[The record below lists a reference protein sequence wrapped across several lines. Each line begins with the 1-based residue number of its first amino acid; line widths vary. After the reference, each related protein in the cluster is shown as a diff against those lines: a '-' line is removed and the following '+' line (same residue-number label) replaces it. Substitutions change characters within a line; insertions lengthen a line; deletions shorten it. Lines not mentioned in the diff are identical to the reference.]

1 MSLVP
6 NAKLSATAKQ
16 TGQALINFIDKA
28 PSAFHAVYETVQS
41 LKAHGFSQL
50 REDENWDDAIQ
61 PNGKYYVTRN
71 QSAVV
76 AFAVGGNYAKG
87 NGFHIVGAH
96 SDSPCLKIKPVSK
109 VESQGSLQVGV
120 ETYGG
125 GLWNTWFDRDL
136 GVAGRVF
143 VKDAET
149 SQIAGRLVLI
159 NRPIMRIPMLAIH
172 LQDAETRKAFSF
184 NNENHLRPVLATSVM
199 AELTRPKT
207 DADAGAKHHPILL
220 DLLAKE
226 LDVTVDQIFDFELSL
241 FDTQGGA
248 IGGLLEEYVFAP
260 RLDNLCCTWLATQSL
275 LKSLPTLETESNVRV
290 AASFDNEEV
299 GSNSLMGAGS
309 NFLQSIITRVSGGS
323 LTGEVARKSMLISAD
338 MAHGVH
344 PNYSEK
350 HEVNSRIQ
358 MHSGPVIKYNA
369 NERYATS
376 GETALLIKE
385 LGRRHGLDI
394 QDFVSRQDCGCGST
408 IGPILATSTGIRTV
422 DMGLAQFS
430 MHSIREQCGTV
441 DLELAIELFSA
452 FYNDFVEI
460 DGSIATDSLLG

>member
-1 MSLVP
+1 MSFVP

-28 PSAFHAVYETVQS
+28 PSAFHAVFETVQS
-41 LKAHGFSQL
+41 LKAEGFSQL
-50 REDENWDDAIQ
+50 REDESWEEAIQ
-61 PNGKYYVTRN
+61 PGGKYYVTRN
-71 QSAVV
+71 QSAVI
-76 AFAVGGNYAKG
+76 AFAVGGQWQKG

-109 VESQGSLQVGV
+109 IESQGTLQVGV

-143 VKDAET
+143 VKE
-149 SQIAGRLVLI
+149 SESNIEGRLVLI

-172 LQDAETRKAFSF
+172 LQDADARKAFSF

-207 DADAGAKHHPILL
+207 EEDAKAKHHPILL

-226 LDVTVDQIFDFELSL
+226 LDVNVDQIFDFELSL

-248 IGGLLEEYVFAP
+248 IGGLLEEYVFSP
-260 RLDNLCCTWLATQSL
+260 RLDNLCCTWLAFQSL
-275 LKSLPTLETESNVRV
+275 IKSLPTLDDESNVRV

-299 GSNSLMGAGS
+299 GSSSLMGAGS
-309 NFLQSIITRVSGGS
+309 NFLQSIITRVSGGN

-338 MAHGVH
+338 MAHCVH

-350 HEVNSRIQ
+350 HEANARIQ

-376 GETALLIKE
+376 GESALLIKE
-385 LGRRHGLDI
+385 IGRRHNLDI
-394 QDFVSRQDCGCGST
+394 QEFVSRQDCPCGST
-408 IGPILATSTGIRTV
+408 IGPILATRTGIRTV
-422 DMGLAQFS
+422 DMGLAQYS

-441 DLELAIELFSA
+441 DLELSIDLFSNY
-452 FYNDFVEI
+452 FNDFVQV
-460 DGSIATDSLLG
+460 DGTIKTDSLLA